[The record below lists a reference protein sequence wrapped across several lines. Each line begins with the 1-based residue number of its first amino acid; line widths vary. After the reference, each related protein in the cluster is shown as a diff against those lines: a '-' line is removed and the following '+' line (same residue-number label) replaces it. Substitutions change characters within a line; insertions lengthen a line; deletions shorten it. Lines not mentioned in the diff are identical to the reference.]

1 MKLWNGDA
9 EWRAK
14 RAGFSVEEYESD
26 CRDYANIVHERAI
39 EFRRYGRIGD
49 TTQAFQC
56 LSAREHEKHAAH
68 NRVISA
74 IERNEAELRR
84 LGLDPIYQGQLVN
97 GFVAS
102 RQEAGKFAMEICGY
116 AADAEFAN

>member
-1 MKLWNGDA
+1 MKYWNGDA
-9 EWRAK
+9 EWAAK
-14 RAGFSVEEYESD
+14 KAGYDTASYEAA
-26 CRDYANIVHERAI
+26 CRDYATIVHERAI
-39 EFRRYGRIGD
+39 GFRRYGMNGD
-49 TTQAFQC
+49 AIQAFQC
-56 LSAREHEKHAAH
+56 LSSREHEKHAAH

-74 IERNEAELRR
+74 IEINEAELRR
-84 LGLDPIYQGQLVN
+84 LGLAPFYQGQLIN